1 MPRVVCLGATAVL
14 TAVLA
19 GVPAARADGD
29 PASDFLI
36 TQSVFA
42 PYDSHIPDARAA
54 QLRLLVKEAKARGF
68 PVKIALVGTRP
79 DLGTVIVLWRR
90 PEQYARFLGQEL
102 RNWYR
107 GPLLIVMPNGY
118 GFSANGKAVARDQE
132 TLAGLPSPGRAP
144 DLATAGIDGV
154 RRLARQRGIQLAVPK
169 APHVAAQPQ
178 PGAGA
183 DRGRRRRN
191 RPDRPGGL
199 SSCVDAGSPAR
210 SPGVGVSPRADRGPP
225 PSRRGK
231 RRRPRR

>member
-1 MPRVVCLGATAVL
+1 MSLHRRALLVTAIVAAL
-14 TAVLA
+14 ACVPTAL
-19 GVPAARADGD
+19 ADGD
-29 PASDFLI
+29 PASDYLLS
-36 TQSVFA
+36 QSVFA

-144 DLATAGIDGV
+144 DLETAGIDGV

-169 APHVAAQPQ
+169 APHVAAH
-178 PGAGA
+178 
-183 DRGRRRRN
+183 RN
-191 RPDRPGGL
+191 QERAL
-199 SSCVDAGSPAR
+199 I
-210 SPGVGVSPRADRGPP
+210 GVGVGAIVLIGLAVYVMRRRWLPGPEPRSRSIATRGP
-225 PSRRGK
+225 
-231 RRRPRR
+231 RPTTAIAAR